1 MKRKR
6 VFGFT
11 LVELL
16 VVVAIIALLISILL
30 PSLSRARELSKRVK
44 CSSNVTAVIKMGNS
58 YCTDMFM
65 MSSGK
70 VAMFPV
76 PGFKESERKM
86 FPGGQGIDY
95 AQTIGAPYGEQPK
108 GINDEPESGGGQPQP
123 DRVTVSTG
131 PWPTS
136 ADDVGATM
144 LSPTRSLWMFVRSSE
159 FNVAKK
165 QFVCPSSADQVD
177 PAEEVDHFYDFESYA
192 TISYGYHVPFGPNQ
206 TRPLWDMENR
216 MPILAD
222 KGPYYYDP
230 GGTPATSTTD
240 PELVESSAP
249 NEWKLYNSENHGGHG
264 AGEGQNVGL
273 LDGRVTFERKPIVG
287 VDSDNIYTNM
297 ENNGESKGRWW
308 GRSPEPGTTA
318 NWYPGEGVF
327 GSEVSDYAVTD
338 SLLYP

>member
-1 MKRKR
+1 VKRKR

-70 VAMFPV
+70 IAMFPV
-76 PGFKESERKM
+76 PAFKETARRINGGPGIEFAGKIGGDGLIDTEPS
-86 FPGGQGIDY
+86 PGG
-95 AQTIGAPYGEQPK
+95 E
-108 GINDEPESGGGQPQP
+108 DEPN
-123 DRVTVSTG
+123 RVTASTG
-131 PWPTS
+131 TWPPGS
-136 ADDVGATM
+136 GSDNGATK
-144 LSPTRSLWMFVRSSE
+144 LSVTRSLWMFARSSE
-159 FNVAKK
+159 FNVALK
-165 QFVCPSSADQVD
+165 QFICASSSDGVD
-177 PAEEVDHFYDFESYA
+177 PAEEIDHFYDFAATE

-222 KGPYYYDP
+222 KGPYYYYPEDP
-230 GGTPATSTTD
+230 SILTPGDATIQPD
-240 PELVESSAP
+240 DNSAP
-249 NEWKLYNSENHGGHG
+249 NQWKQYNSENHGGHG

-273 LDGRVTFERKPIVG
+273 IDGRVTFERKPIVG
-287 VDSDNIYTNM
+287 VDGDNIYTNM
-297 ENNGESKGRWW
+297 ENNGESHGRWW
-308 GRSPEPGTTA
+308 GRAPENGA
-318 NWYPGEGVF
+318 VAKNWYPGEQTF
-327 GSEVSDYAVTD
+327 GSDERQYSITD
-338 SLLYP
+338 TLLYP

>member
-70 VAMFPV
+70 IAMFPV
-76 PGFKESERKM
+76 PAFKENERKVTE
-86 FPGGQGIDY
+86 GQGIDY
-95 AQTIGAPYGEQPK
+95 AQRIGSVRPQMPPDCGEAPQ
-108 GINDEPESGGGQPQP
+108 GGGVDEP
-123 DRVTVSTG
+123 DRVTASTG
-131 PWPTS
+131 PYPS
-136 ADDVGATM
+136 PSSDNGATK

-159 FNVAKK
+159 FNVAVK
-165 QFVCPSSADQVD
+165 QFICPSSADQVD
-177 PAEEVDHFYDFESYA
+177 PAEEVDCFYDFYGHDN
-192 TISYGYHVPFGPNQ
+192 ISYGYHVPFGPNQ

-222 KGPYYYDP
+222 KGPYYWTPDNVP
-230 GGTPATSTTD
+230 GA
-240 PELVESSAP
+240 SSEPP
-249 NEWKLYNSENHGGHG
+249 NENSSPAMWKQYNSENHGGRG

-273 LDGRVTFERKPIVG
+273 LDGRVTFERKPVVG
-287 VDSDNIYTNM
+287 VDADNIYTNM
-297 ENNGESKGRWW
+297 QNNGEAEGRWW
-308 GRSPEPGTTA
+308 GRAPDPSTA
-318 NWYPGEGVF
+318 ANNWYPGEDVF
-327 GSEVSDYAVTD
+327 CDNDEFVFAITD
-338 SLLYP
+338 TLLYP